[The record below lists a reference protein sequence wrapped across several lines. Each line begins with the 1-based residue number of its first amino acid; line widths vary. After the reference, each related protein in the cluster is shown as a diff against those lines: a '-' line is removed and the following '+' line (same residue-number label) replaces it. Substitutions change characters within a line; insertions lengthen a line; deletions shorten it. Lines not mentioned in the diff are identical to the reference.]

1 MDYKQ
6 PPLNR
11 GVNPLKM
18 NWLWRLICQVGYIA
32 DDDVAS
38 ALHHIDIHVNRER
51 VLGWLKS
58 EDEDGYFPLTI
69 AELEQNLR
77 ALLAA
82 RSESLQL
89 PKGDDSKD

>member
-6 PPLNR
+6 PPLSR

-18 NWLWRLICQVGYIA
+18 NWLWRLICQVGYVA
-32 DDDVAS
+32 VDDVAP
-38 ALHHIDIHVNRER
+38 ALRQVDVHVNRER

-58 EDEDGYFPLTI
+58 EGEDGYFPLTI

-82 RSESLQL
+82 RSDAL
-89 PKGDDSKD
+89 PPGKEDAAND

>member
-18 NWLWRLICQVGYIA
+18 NWLWRLICQVGYVA
-32 DDDVAS
+32 DDDVVS
-38 ALHHIDIHVNRER
+38 ALRHADIHVNHER
-51 VLGWLKS
+51 VLGWHKS
-58 EDEDGYFPLTI
+58 EGEDGYFPLTI

-82 RSESLQL
+82 RSEPS
-89 PKGDDSKD
+89 PPGKSDASND